1 MLRQSRSFRAANPLG
16 TLGVA
21 RFVTFAECIASVH
34 TVASLPRFGKPSDY
48 GVLRQSRSFRAAN
61 QLGTLGFARF
71 VTFAECTA
79 SVHTS
84 LRSLGL
90 ENRATMECCGKAA
103 AFVLLT
109 DSEL

>member
-21 RFVTFAECIASVH
+21 SFVTFAKRIASVH
-34 TVASLPRFGKPSDY
+34 K
-48 GVLRQSRSFRAAN
+48 
-61 QLGTLGFARF
+61 
-71 VTFAECTA
+71 
-79 SVHTS
+79 S

-109 DSEL
+109 ASEL